1 MPCEPCSLSNWE
13 FLPSLDLIKGTIGIY
28 RQTDKPSRSY
38 PALMDGSTN
47 YFGSLLTS
55 KSVLN
60 FMKRQ
65 QLVVVLDRNI
75 QTTREP

>member
-1 MPCEPCSLSNWE
+1 MPCEPRSLSNWE

-47 YFGSLLTS
+47 YI
-55 KSVLN
+55 
-60 FMKRQ
+60 
-65 QLVVVLDRNI
+65 VVLLFSFDILDLINR
-75 QTTREP
+75 QLLV